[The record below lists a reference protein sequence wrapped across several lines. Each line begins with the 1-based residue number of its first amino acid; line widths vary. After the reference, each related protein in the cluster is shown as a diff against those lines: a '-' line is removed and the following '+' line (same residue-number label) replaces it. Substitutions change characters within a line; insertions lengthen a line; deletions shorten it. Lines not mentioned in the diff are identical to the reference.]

1 MLTVLPLLAL
11 LASCDALKNKL
22 KGASAD
28 ADAGEDAAVVVVA
41 EVPDSAPPPAVL
53 PIGANEDDIARFPDE
68 VPLDTPA
75 TVLRPSNVRV
85 VPAVGALVLALPKG
99 TVVTQRA
106 QREKFFL
113 VSFDDPKTPGQ
124 KLAGWVTQDAF
135 AAVVAASDAG
145 VKPLTCTAP
154 DIPLFSDFAFCGRAC
169 AKDTECPAGQVCKG
183 SAARMK
189 NGKPAESTTVCSAM
203 VTHDAGAPLAV
214 AADAGGG
221 GLGLRPSFLSL
232 GGGGAKPAD
241 AGAAPAPAGPELDV
255 VDSPNGQCAVGFL
268 YVKQDKKCHRLCPAF
283 DCKNPATQR
292 CIKCGTGVKICSAVN
307 DLCK

>member
-28 ADAGEDAAVVVVA
+28 AGEDASVVVA
-41 EVPDSAPPPAVL
+41 EVPDSAPPPVVL
-53 PIGANEDDIARFPDE
+53 PIGANENDVARFPDE

-75 TVLRPSNVRV
+75 TVQRLSNVRV
-85 VPAVGALVLALPKG
+85 VPAVGALVVALPKG
-99 TVVTQRA
+99 TTVTQRA

-124 KLAGWVTQDAF
+124 KLAGWITQDAF
-135 AAVVAASDAG
+135 SAVLATSDAG

-183 SAARMK
+183 SAARIK
-189 NGKPAESTTVCSAM
+189 NGKPADSTTVCSAI
-203 VTHDAGAPLAV
+203 VTHDAGAPLVV
-214 AADAGGG
+214 ASDAGGG
-221 GLGLRPSFLSL
+221 GLGIRPSFLSL
-232 GGGGAKPAD
+232 GGDGGAKPVD
-241 AGAAPAPAGPELDV
+241 AGAAPAGPELDV

-268 YVKQDKKCHRLCPAF
+268 YVKQDKKCHRLCPSF
-283 DCKNPATQR
+283 NCKNPATQR